1 MCVQSLCDKLSVPQ
15 TFATCALQG
24 LDSVIPVLV
33 ALSCLGTLNG
43 GIFVSPRYSDL
54 VKHDYCHLFCGF
66 ELILSCRMLFVG
78 AREGYWPQI
87 FSTIHIRRHTPLPA
101 LLLMVKSCPHIIN
114 QSSA

>member
-24 LDSVIPVLV
+24 LDSVIPVFV

-54 VKHDYCHLFCGF
+54 LKHDYCHLFCGF
-66 ELILSCRMLFVG
+66 ELM
-78 AREGYWPQI
+78 
-87 FSTIHIRRHTPLPA
+87 
-101 LLLMVKSCPHIIN
+101 
-114 QSSA
+114 